1 MTTAPVRPQFTIL
14 IVEDDVES
22 AGVFRS
28 ILEAHGY
35 AVRVATDVEAALMEL
50 GERPAAIVIDLH
62 LPTSDG
68 LELLRRI
75 RSGAWPEL
83 PAVVVTG
90 DYLVDEPVAREI
102 DALGARLRFKPLWEE
117 DLVHIVATLVSRHTG
132 PIEA

>member
-1 MTTAPVRPQFTIL
+1 MTTAPVRSQFTIL
-14 IVEDDVES
+14 FVEDDVES

-35 AVRVATDVEAALMEL
+35 AVRVATDVEAALVEL
-50 GERPAAIVIDLH
+50 RERPAAIVIDLH
-62 LPTSDG
+62 LPTTDG

-83 PAVVVTG
+83 PAVVITG
-90 DYLVDEPVAREI
+90 DYLVDEPVVRELE
-102 DALGARLRFKPLWEE
+102 ALDARLHFKPLWEE
-117 DLVHIVATLVSRHTG
+117 DLLRIVATLVSHHTG

>member
-1 MTTAPVRPQFTIL
+1 MTTVPARSQHTIL

-35 AVRVATDVEAALMEL
+35 AVRVATDGEAALVEL
-50 GERPAAIVIDLH
+50 RERPAAIMIDLH
-62 LPTSDG
+62 LPTTTG

-75 RSGAWPEL
+75 RSGAWPDL

-90 DYLVDEPVAREI
+90 DYLVDEPLVREL
-102 DALGARLRFKPLWEE
+102 DALGARLHFKPLWEE
-117 DLVHIVATLVSRHTG
+117 DLVRMVAALISRDAG
-132 PIEA
+132 PIKA